1 VAFKEEHSVL
11 PTPSPSVSDSDSDSD
26 SDLDTES
33 DPYLT
38 LPTEVSGH
46 IRLRFQLQ
54 GYNIYRVAYVPS
66 NYTFANLHMLVLYM
80 FGWPRYDGYKAHVLS
95 KSALADDWYEPGM
108 DCAPCPAYHCDE
120 WEREAE
126 VMATLWMRHAYDE
139 IRRVVP
145 QLTRA
150 NSDFTRVPVMDDRES
165 TLADIWAPD
174 IVHNVSRG
182 RHINSNIGIRYT
194 CSMII
199 PSFRR

>member
-165 TLADIWAPD
+165 TLADIWAPA
-174 IVHNVSRG
+174 V
-182 RHINSNIGIRYT
+182 
-194 CSMII
+194 
-199 PSFRR
+199 